1 MSEINWTA
9 LQTDIC
15 MSVALAK
22 RDAFI
27 AEAERVAELVRL
39 GLLTKPAAADT
50 LHEAAIYNQL
60 YFEYGADHIQAI
72 MAATIGSGAAA

>member
-1 MSEINWTA
+1 MSEIDWTP

-27 AEAERVAELVRL
+27 AKAERVAELVRL
-39 GLLTKPAAADT
+39 CLLTKADAADT
-50 LHEAAIYNQL
+50 LHEAAMYNQL
-60 YFEYGADHIQAI
+60 YFEYGADHIQGI
-72 MAATIGSGAAA
+72 MARAIEGAA

>member
-1 MSEINWTA
+1 MSINWTP
-9 LQTDIC
+9 LQTDVC

-27 AEAERVAELVRL
+27 AEAQRVTELVRL
-39 GLLTKPAAADT
+39 GLLKKPDAADT

-60 YFEYGADHIQAI
+60 YFEYGADHIQQI
-72 MAATIGSGAAA
+72 MAAAFSEAGA